1 MEQIKL
7 LFSKDTKLGRTV
19 RGAIQLTLS
28 LLTFIIGL
36 VSLPGFNELVSQNT
50 GTAVATLVTI
60 NFVVTYIYNTL
71 GSLLQWIV
79 GDN

>member
-71 GSLLQWIV
+71 GSLLKWLSE
-79 GDN
+79 